1 MKVSFLLLASECIES
16 SCVTPADIG
25 RDAPITEVPAVHVLD
40 EIIEAQN
47 HFHVIGL
54 HLKLPEHEIESIESM
69 HRHPRD
75 RLLHILIEFLKKV
88 DPPPTW
94 RRIVDALRSPSVNLP
109 ELANRVEN
117 NHCPQT
123 TGAGM
128 SCIA

>member
-16 SCVTPADIG
+16 SCVAPPDIG
-25 RDAPITEVPAVHVLD
+25 RDAPITEEPVHVLD

-54 HLKLPEHEIESIESM
+54 HLELAEHEIESIESM
-69 HRHPRD
+69 YRHPRD
-75 RLLHILIEFLKKV
+75 RLLHILIEFLKQV

-109 ELANRVEN
+109 ELAKRVEN

-123 TGAGM
+123 TSTGM